1 MIYSRVV
8 EASLRN
14 PIVVIALAL
23 ILLVVGVVQ
32 TRQLPVDVLPDLT
45 RPMVTVQAETAGLAP
60 EDVESQV
67 TFPLETALS
76 GLQGVSRIRSVSS
89 PGLSVIYAEFE
100 WGTDPFRN
108 RQLVAERVDSI
119 RSQLSPIA
127 EPRIGPLTSLMG
139 EIYLVALQAAP
150 ENSSPQQLREHA
162 DWALRPK
169 LLSLPGIAQVIV
181 IGGEVKQYEIRPDLD
196 KLKMNG
202 VSLAQIDQAAS
213 GFGNNTGASFA
224 DANGAE
230 FAIRSLGRPFKLD
243 DLAQTAVAWRGNG
256 ALRLGQ
262 LADVAVGSKLK
273 RGDAG
278 VNGHPAVILAI
289 QKQPGADTLQL
300 TQAIERTLKESDAN
314 LPKGTQRTTLFRQA
328 DFIEESVTNVSE
340 ALLQGAVVVALILL
354 LFIASARITLVALV
368 AIPLSVLAAILV
380 LESFGFTINTM
391 TLGGLAIAV
400 GELVDDAVVGI
411 ENAVR
416 RLRRNAEAVQPI
428 AIRRVIADATLEV
441 RTGILYASLLIV
453 LVFVPLFALDGVEGR
468 LFIPLASAY
477 MAAIAASLVVSITLV
492 PVLIRFALPTQVRLP
507 REPVWLTRLKSRYTG
522 ALKRALAAPR
532 PVFVFAGVIALIAVV
547 VATQLPR
554 SFLPA
559 FNERTLTVNVLL
571 TPGVSLEESN
581 HVGALA
587 ESLSL
592 QVPEVESVGRRTGRA
607 EFDEHAEGIYYSEL
621 EIKLRA
627 KGRKR
632 AEVVADLREHL
643 SVLPATLIFGQPI
656 SHRLDHLLSG
666 VKAPLAIKISGD
678 DLAVLRDL
686 AEKVRKQ
693 LAAIPGLGDVQVEK
707 QSLVPQLQLRVDP
720 RRAAQYGA
728 SVPRVQDALTELT
741 VGRTLARV
749 IEQERRFDLVLRLPQ
764 EKITPDVIGNTLFD
778 TPAGAVPLN
787 WLADIET
794 AEGPNQILREGL
806 RRRIAVSAY
815 SGDAR
820 FDRGAASVP
829 EALKKI
835 PLPAGYELKI
845 EGEAFA
851 AHEAGLRILQLATV
865 SLLLMLAVL
874 YSRYGS
880 LRLSLLVLA
889 NVPLA
894 MVGGIFMLALTG
906 APLSIASLIGFVT
919 LAGIAARNGILKV
932 SHYLNL
938 AVAEGEAFGPGLILR
953 GSSERLVP
961 VLMTAL
967 IAALALLPL
976 LFSADAPGKEIL
988 HPVALVIFGGL
999 ISSTLLDSFLTPL
1012 LFHRYGAAP
1021 LQRLQGQA
1029 QGTPLY

>member
-1 MIYSRVV
+1 MIYSRLV

-14 PIVVIALAL
+14 PVIVVALAL
-23 ILLVVGVVQ
+23 ILLAVGIFQ
-32 TRQLPVDVLPDLT
+32 TQQLPVDVLPDLT

-76 GLQGVSRIRSVSS
+76 GLQGVSRIRSLSS
-89 PGLSVIYAEFE
+89 PGLSVVYAEFE

-119 RSQLSPIA
+119 RSQLAAIA
-127 EPRIGPLTSLMG
+127 DPRIGPLTSLMG

-150 ENSSPQQLREHA
+150 ASSSPQQVREYA
-162 DWALRPK
+162 DWSLRPK
-169 LLSLPGIAQVIV
+169 LLSLPGVAQVVV
-181 IGGEVKQYEIRPDLD
+181 IGGEVKQYEIRPDLE

-202 VSLAQIDQAAS
+202 VSLGQISQAAS

-230 FAIRSLGRPFKLD
+230 FAIRSLGRPFKLE
-243 DLAQTAVAWRGNG
+243 DLEQTAVAWRGTG

-262 LADVAVGSKLK
+262 VAELSVGTKLK

-278 VNGHPAVILAI
+278 MNGQPAVILAI

-300 TQAIERTLKESDAN
+300 THAIEHALAESDVN
-314 LPKGTQRTTLFRQA
+314 LPKGAQRSTLFRQA
-328 DFIEESVTNVSE
+328 DFIDESVSNVTE

-354 LFIASARITLVALV
+354 LFIASARITLVALI

-380 LESFGFTINTM
+380 LHGFGFTINTM

-411 ENAVR
+411 ENVVR
-416 RLRRNAEAVQPI
+416 RLRRNAELSEPSPLW
-428 AIRRVIADATLEV
+428 RVIADATVEV
-441 RTGILYASLLIV
+441 RSGILYASLLIV

-477 MAAIAASLVVSITLV
+477 MAAIAASLVVSITLI
-492 PVLIRFALPTQVRLP
+492 PVLIRFSLPVTTRLP
-507 REPVWLTRLKSRYTG
+507 QEPAWLRGLKLRYTRL
-522 ALKRALAAPR
+522 LQRALAAPR
-532 PVFVFAGVIALIAVV
+532 PTFIVVGLLALIAAV
-547 VATQLPR
+547 VASQLPR
-554 SFLPA
+554 SFLPS

-571 TPGVSLEESN
+571 QPGVSLEESN

-587 ESLSL
+587 ETLSL
-592 QVPEVESVGRRTGRA
+592 KVPEVVSVGRRTGRA
-607 EFDEHAEGIYYSEL
+607 EFDEHAEGLYYSEL
-621 EIKLRA
+621 EIKLRTD
-627 KGRKR
+627 GRKR
-632 AEVVADLREHL
+632 AEVVADLRAHL

-666 VKAPLAIKISGD
+666 VKAPLAIKIYGD
-678 DLAVLRDL
+678 DFAVLRNI
-686 AEKVRKQ
+686 AEKVRQ
-693 LAAIPGLGDVQVEK
+693 RLAEIPGLGDVQVEK
-707 QSLVPQLQLRVDP
+707 QALVPQLQVRVDP

-728 SVPRVQDALTELT
+728 SVPRVQDALAELT
-741 VGRTLARV
+741 IGRTLSRV
-749 IEQERRFDLVLRLPQ
+749 IERERRFDLVLRLPQ
-764 EKITPDVIGNTLFD
+764 EKITPDVIGQTLFD

-787 WLADIET
+787 WLADIEI

-806 RRRIAVSAY
+806 RRRMVVSAY
-815 SGDAR
+815 SGDAH
-820 FDRGAASVP
+820 FDHGAASVP
-829 EALKKI
+829 AALKKMT
-835 PLPAGYELKI
+835 LPAGYELKI
-845 EGEAFA
+845 EGESFA
-851 AHEAGLRILQLATV
+851 AQQATLRILQLASI

-874 YSRYGS
+874 YSRYSS
-880 LRLSLLVLA
+880 LRLALMVLA

-894 MVGGIFMLALTG
+894 MVGGIFMLAITNT
-906 APLSIASLIGFVT
+906 PISIASLIGFVT

-938 AVAEGEAFGPGLILR
+938 ALAEHERFGTALILR
-953 GSSERLVP
+953 GSSERLAP

-1012 LFHRYGAAP
+1012 LFQRYGAAP
-1021 LQRLQGQA
+1021 LLRLHDRA
-1029 QGTPLY
+1029 QGTSLY

>member
-1 MIYSRVV
+1 MYSRLV
-8 EASLRN
+8 EVSLRN
-14 PIVVIALAL
+14 PVIVVALAL
-23 ILLVVGVVQ
+23 ILLAVGIFQ
-32 TRQLPVDVLPDLT
+32 TQQLPVDVLPDLT

-76 GLQGVSRIRSVSS
+76 GLQGVSRIRSLSS
-89 PGLSVIYAEFE
+89 PGLSVVYAEFE

-119 RSQLSPIA
+119 RSQLAAIA
-127 EPRIGPLTSLMG
+127 DPRIGPLTSLMG
-139 EIYLVALQAAP
+139 EIYLVALQAVPATS
-150 ENSSPQQLREHA
+150 NPQQVREHA
-162 DWALRPK
+162 DWSLRPK
-169 LLSLPGIAQVIV
+169 LLSLPGVAQVVV
-181 IGGEVKQYEIRPDLD
+181 IGGEVKQYEIRPDLE
-196 KLKMNG
+196 KLKLHG
-202 VSLAQIDQAAS
+202 VTLAQITEATS

-230 FAIRSLGRPFKLD
+230 FAIRSLGRPLNLE
-243 DLAQTAVAWRGNG
+243 DLAQTAVAWRGTG

-262 LADVAVGSKLK
+262 VADVAVGAKLK

-278 VNGHPAVILAI
+278 MNGQPAVILAI
-289 QKQPGADTLQL
+289 QKQPGTDTLQL
-300 TQAIERTLKESDAN
+300 THAIEHALAESDVH
-314 LPKGTQRTTLFRQA
+314 LPKGTHRTTLFRQA
-328 DFIEESVTNVSE
+328 DFIDESVANVSE
-340 ALLQGAVVVALILL
+340 ALLEGALVVALILF
-354 LFIASARITLVALV
+354 LFIASARITLVALL

-380 LESFGFTINTM
+380 LHGFGFTINTM

-411 ENAVR
+411 ENVVR
-416 RLRRNAEAVQPI
+416 RLRRNAELIEPSPI
-428 AIRRVIADATLEV
+428 WRVIADATLEV
-441 RTGILYASLLIV
+441 RSGILYASLLIV

-477 MAAIAASLVVSITLV
+477 MAAIAASLVVSITLI
-492 PVLIRFALPTQVRLP
+492 PVLIRFSLPVTTQLP
-507 REPVWLTRLKSRYTG
+507 QEPAWLKRLKVRYTE
-522 ALKRALAAPR
+522 LLQRALAVPR
-532 PVFVFAGVIALIAVV
+532 PTFIVVGVLAVIAVV

-554 SFLPA
+554 SFLPS

-571 TPGVSLEESN
+571 QPGISLEESN
-581 HVGALA
+581 RVGALA
-587 ESLSL
+587 ETLSL
-592 QVPEVESVGRRTGRA
+592 KVPEVLSVGRRTGRA

-621 EIKLRA
+621 EMKLRA
-627 KGRKR
+627 DGRKR
-632 AEVVADLREHL
+632 AEVVADLRAKL
-643 SVLPATLIFGQPI
+643 SVLPGTLIFGQPI

-666 VKAPLAIKISGD
+666 VKAPLAVKIYGD
-678 DLAVLRDL
+678 DLAVLRDIAENVRKRL
-686 AEKVRKQ
+686 AE
-693 LAAIPGLGDVQVEK
+693 IPGLGDVQVEK
-707 QSLVPQLQLRVDP
+707 QAAVPQLQVRVDP

-741 VGRTLARV
+741 IGRTLSRV

-764 EKITPDVIGNTLFD
+764 EKITPNVIGQTLFD

-787 WLADIET
+787 WLADIAI
-794 AEGPNQILREGL
+794 AEGPNQILREGQ
-806 RRRIAVSAY
+806 RRRIVVSAY
-815 SGDAR
+815 SADGQ
-820 FDRGAASVP
+820 FDHGAASVP
-829 EALKKI
+829 NALKKI
-835 PLPAGYELKI
+835 PLPAGYELKL
-845 EGEAFA
+845 EGESLA
-851 AHEAGLRILQLATV
+851 AQQATVRILQLALV

-874 YSRYGS
+874 YSRYSS
-880 LRLSLLVLA
+880 LRLALIVLA

-894 MVGGIFMLALTG
+894 MVGGIFVLAITNT
-906 APLSIASLIGFVT
+906 PISIASLIGFVT

-938 AVAEGEAFGPGLILR
+938 VLAENERFGTALILR
-953 GSSERLVP
+953 GSSERLAP

-999 ISSTLLDSFLTPL
+999 VSSTLFDSFLTPL

-1021 LQRLQGQA
+1021 LQRLQQQK
-1029 QGTPLY
+1029 QGAALY

>member
-1 MIYSRVV
+1 MSYSRIV

-14 PIVVIALAL
+14 PGIVVVLAV
-23 ILLVVGVVQ
+23 ILLAVGAFQ
-32 TRQLPVDVLPDLT
+32 TRELPVDVLPDLT
-45 RPMVTVQAETAGLAP
+45 RPMVTVQAEAAGLAP

-76 GLQGVSRIRSVSS
+76 GLQGISRIRSLSS
-89 PGLSVIYAEFE
+89 PGLSVVYAEFD

-108 RQLVAERVDSI
+108 RQLVAERIDSI

-127 EPRIGPLTSLMG
+127 DPRIGPLTSLMG
-139 EIYLVALQAAP
+139 EIYLVALQALP
-150 ENSSPQQLREHA
+150 ENSSPQRVREHA
-162 DWALRPK
+162 DWMLRPK
-169 LLSLPGIAQVIV
+169 LLGLPGVAQVIV
-181 IGGEVKQYEIRPDLD
+181 IGGEVKQYEIHPDLE
-196 KLKMNG
+196 KLKMNNIT
-202 VSLAQIDQAAS
+202 LQQIDQAAA

-224 DANGAE
+224 DAHGAE
-230 FAIRSLGRPFKLD
+230 FAIRSLGRPLKLE
-243 DLAQTAVAWRGNG
+243 DLEQTAVAWRGNG

-262 LADVAVGSKLK
+262 VADVTIGARLK

-278 VNGHPAVILAI
+278 VNGQPAVILAI

-300 TQAIERTLKESDAN
+300 TRAIEATLNDSDAN

-328 DFIEESVTNVSE
+328 DFIEESVSNVSE
-340 ALLQGAVVVALILL
+340 ALLQGAVVVALVLL
-354 LFIASARITLVALV
+354 LFIASARITLVALA

-380 LESFGFTINTM
+380 LHGFGFTINTM

-411 ENAVR
+411 ENVVR
-416 RLRRNAEAVQPI
+416 RLRRNVALVNPLPVT
-428 AIRRVIADATLEV
+428 RVIADATLEV
-441 RTGILYASLLIV
+441 RSGILYASLLIV

-492 PVLIRFALPTQVRLP
+492 PVLIKLALPVKLQLP
-507 REPVWLTRLKSRYTG
+507 KEPKWLAALKSRY
-522 ALKRALAAPR
+522 AQLLKRALDKPK
-532 PVFVFAGVIALIAVV
+532 PVYIV
-547 VATQLPR
+547 VAILAALAIIITTQLPR

-571 TPGVSLEESN
+571 QPGVSLEESN

-592 QVPEVESVGRRTGRA
+592 KVPEVESAGRRTGRA
-607 EFDEHAEGIYYSEL
+607 EFDEHAEGLYYSEL

-632 AEVVADLREHL
+632 SEVVADLRAKL
-643 SVLPATLIFGQPI
+643 SVLPATLVFGQPI

-666 VKAPLAIKISGD
+666 VKAPLAIKIYGD
-678 DLAVLRDL
+678 DLAVLRDI

-693 LAAIPGLGDVQVEK
+693 LSAIPGLDDVQVEK
-707 QSLVPQLQLRVDP
+707 QALVPQLQVRVNP

-728 SVPRVQDALTELT
+728 SVPRVQDALTTLT
-741 VGRTLARV
+741 IGRTLSRV
-749 IEQERRFDLVLRLPQ
+749 IEGEKRFDLVLRLPQ
-764 EKITPDVIGNTLFD
+764 EKISPDMIGQTLFD
-778 TPAGAVPLN
+778 TPAGAVPLS
-787 WLADIET
+787 WLSDIET

-806 RRRIAVSAY
+806 RRRIVVSAY

-820 FDRGAASVP
+820 FDHGVASEPDV
-829 EALKKI
+829 LKKI
-835 PLPAGYELKI
+835 PLPAGYELKV
-845 EGEAFA
+845 EGESFA
-851 AHEAGLRILQLATV
+851 AQQASTRILQLAAI

-880 LRLSLLVLA
+880 LRLALLVLA

-894 MVGGIFMLALTG
+894 MVGGFFMLALTST
-906 APLSIASLIGFVT
+906 PLSIASLIGFVT

-938 AVAEGEAFGPGLILR
+938 ATVEQESFGTTLILR
-953 GSSERLVP
+953 GSAERLVP

-1021 LQRLQGQA
+1021 LQRLQGQG
-1029 QGTPLY
+1029 QGSTLY